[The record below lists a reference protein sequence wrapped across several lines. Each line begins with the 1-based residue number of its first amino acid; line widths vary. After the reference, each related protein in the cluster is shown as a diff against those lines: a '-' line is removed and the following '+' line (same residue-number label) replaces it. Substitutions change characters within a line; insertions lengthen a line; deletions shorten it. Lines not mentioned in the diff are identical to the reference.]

1 MGVEVGKPDLMRC
14 RHHRPVLQE
23 VLLLYARGEE
33 PELLERYSQ
42 IVLGKVLC
50 CTSVVRAGACK
61 AVGLVVSSVEGP

>member
-42 IVLGKVLC
+42 IVLGKVLWPQMMCAACIVLHIC
-50 CTSVVRAGACK
+50 C
-61 AVGLVVSSVEGP
+61 EGGRL